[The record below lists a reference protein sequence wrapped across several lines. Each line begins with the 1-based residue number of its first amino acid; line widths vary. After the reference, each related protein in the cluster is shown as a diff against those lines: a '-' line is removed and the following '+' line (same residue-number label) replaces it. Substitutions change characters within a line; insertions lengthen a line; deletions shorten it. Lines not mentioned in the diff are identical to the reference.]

1 MFKGHPKGLY
11 ALALANTGER
21 FGYYTMLAVFALFL
35 RENFGLDSG
44 TAGAIYSTFLGL
56 VYFMPLIGGMMAD
69 KFGFGRMVTTGIMV
83 MFGGYLLLSAP
94 LGGES
99 VAMIAMMAALVLIS
113 VGTGLFKGNLQVMVG
128 NLYDDPKY
136 ADKRDS
142 GFSLFYMAIN
152 VGSLFAP
159 TTAVGIKH
167 WAETSLGYSSNDA
180 YHFSFMVACAALIL
194 SILIYYVFRPT
205 FRHVEGGKKKGEA
218 AQVVDNLTPAE
229 TKQRIIALCLVFAVV
244 IFFWMAF
251 HQNGLTLTYFADEF
265 TATTAFGF
273 DTMLFDVWN
282 LALIIVAVYA
292 TFSIFQSESAKGKII
307 SGVLGTGV
315 LAFLVYRAMGIQPDA
330 VKEVAA
336 PIFQQF
342 NPFYVVALT
351 PVSMAIFGSLARK
364 GKEPSAPRKIAF
376 GMLVAAIGFAIMAFG
391 SQGLNTPNE
400 QQRAIAFNKA
410 EAFAAKCYTV
420 APSVDALKEADGKA
434 NADVKAAQD
443 FMGKLN
449 DKTRPV
455 FTDVYNAQCVILVA
469 EAEAAVEAEAA
480 AEAEATEEVAVVET
494 VEATEVVAEETA
506 TAEVVEVVEEAE
518 VPVAEVD
525 VVAEAEATLAAI
537 KSETKEETRT
547 SAYWLIFTY
556 LILTF
561 AELLLSP
568 MGISFVSKVA
578 PPKLK
583 GLMMGGWFVATA
595 IGNMLVAVGGFLW
608 AGIPLWSVWTVFIVL
623 CLLSALFMF
632 VMMKRLES
640 VTK

>member
-94 LGGES
+94 LGGET

-159 TTAVGIKH
+159 TTAVGIKA
-167 WAETSLGYSSNDA
+167 WAEQSLGYSSNDA

-194 SILIYYVFRPT
+194 SILIYFVFRPT

-292 TFSIFQSESAKGKII
+292 TFSIFQSESAKGKIF
-307 SGVLGTGV
+307 SGVLASGV
-315 LAFLVYRAMGIQPDA
+315 LAFLVYRAMGIAPTA
-330 VKEVAA
+330 EESVAA

-410 EAFAAKCYTV
+410 EAFAAKCYTI
-420 APSVDALKEADGKA
+420 APNVDALKEADGKA
-434 NADVKAAQD
+434 NADIKAAQD

-455 FTDVYNAQCVILVA
+455 FTDVYNAACIIAAAEVA
-469 EAEAAVEAEAA
+469 NEVVEETAVVEEPVAEEAVVEVVETPAVEEAEAVAE
-480 AEAEATEEVAVVET
+480 VVET
-494 VEATEVVAEETA
+494 P
-506 TAEVVEVVEEAE
+506 EVVEVVETTSTE
-518 VPVAEVD
+518 
-525 VVAEAEATLAAI
+525 VAEAEATLAAI
-537 KSETKEETRT
+537 KADTKEEKRT
-547 SAYWLIFTY
+547 SPYWLIFTY
-556 LILTF
+556 LVLTF

-608 AGIPLWSVWTVFIVL
+608 AGLPLWSVWTVFIAL
-623 CLLSALFMF
+623 CLISALFMF

-640 VTK
+640 ATK